1 MPFYAILIVGG
12 VLALLGAFLLG
23 GDDLFARR
31 RRASSG
37 YDSHDTGDGGWSFGG
52 PTDYNDGDGGW
63 FGDD

>member
-23 GDDLFARR
+23 GDDLFTRR

-37 YDSHDTGDGGWSFGG
+37 YDGHDTGDGGWSFGG
-52 PTDYNDGDGGW
+52 STDYDDADGGR